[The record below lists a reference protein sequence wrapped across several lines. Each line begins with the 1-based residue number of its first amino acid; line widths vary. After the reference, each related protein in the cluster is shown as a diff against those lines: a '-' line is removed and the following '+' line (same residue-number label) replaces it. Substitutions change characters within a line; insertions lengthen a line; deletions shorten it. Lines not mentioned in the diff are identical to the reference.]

1 MSKRKLLTV
10 ILLAFVTTLMLTC
23 AVIFTACRNNET
35 PDDGHNTEQGGENPG
50 GDDAPT
56 EYTITFVADGA
67 VVGTYTY
74 TETDKTISEPSVP
87 VREGY
92 MGIWEDYTLTT
103 GNITVNA
110 IYTPIEYK
118 ITFIA
123 DGETVDMVT
132 YTVEDKDITE
142 PAVPVKDD
150 YNGIW
155 ENYTLT
161 TGDVTVEAVYK
172 PVEYF
177 VVFKAD
183 GKEVGTAKYTVEDK
197 DIVEPSVPVKDGY
210 TGVWEDYTLT
220 TGNIT
225 VNAVYTPIEYK
236 ITFIADGETVD
247 MVTYTVEDKD
257 ITEPAVPVKDDYN
270 GIWENY
276 TLTTGD
282 VTVEAV
288 YKPVE
293 YFVVFKA
300 DGKEVGTAK
309 YTVEDKDI
317 VEPSVPVKDGYTGV
331 WEDYT
336 IIRGDITVNAKYTAI
351 EYTITFMDDD
361 MVIGSD
367 TYTVEDKEI
376 MVPSVPQKT
385 GYISEWEKYTL
396 TTENITVNVIYTP
409 IEYTITFIADGKTVD
424 TCTYT
429 VEDKDI
435 SAPTVPVKAG
445 YSGKWD
451 NYVLT
456 IGNITVNAIYT
467 IIEYT
472 VTFIAD
478 GETIGTNTYNV
489 LDRNINE
496 PKVPEKLHYTGSWE
510 SYTLTT
516 GNREIHAIYT
526 PIEYKVTFMANQ
538 EIVDTVIYTVEEKD
552 IIEPLVP
559 NKIGYTGVWEPYILT
574 NGDKTVYAQ
583 YLPIEYTVTFM
594 AGGNVVGT
602 DKYTVEDREIIVPE
616 VPERLGYRGEWEPYT
631 LTTGNIFVNAIYS
644 LIEYSVVFMADG
656 ESVSSQTYTIVNNEI
671 NEPTVPQKTGY
682 TGKWEYYVLTTG
694 DKIVNAIY
702 TPIEFTV
709 TFVADGNTIATEIYT
724 VEDRNIIEPSVPYKA
739 GYNAVW
745 EPYSLSTGDL
755 TVNAVYTIIEYTI
768 TFMAEGSPVAY
779 EKYTVE
785 NKDIIEP
792 GVPQKLGYTG
802 AWEDYNLTFGD
813 VTINAVYVINKYY
826 VSITGDEAAGEFT
839 QSGNYDYNSQLT
851 LTAIV
856 NIGYD
861 FSGWYIGDE
870 LLSKDSEYV
879 ITVPAEATA
888 YIAKFAV
895 LEDMANFEFVSTPT
909 TCKITGVKDKTLSE
923 IIVPDY
929 VTEIVQGAFSG
940 CNRVESIILP
950 FVGDSRKTST
960 EVYQYPF
967 GYIWGTEWY
976 MDAVIIQQ
984 YYHADSIETTTF
996 TSYYIP
1002 ESLKSVTITDSEIL
1016 YGAFYNCTQLMDIK
1030 IGNNVSN
1037 IGDSAFYN
1045 CTGIEELVIEN
1056 GVKSIG
1062 KSAFMNCSG
1071 LKSLLIPTSISM
1083 IAEEAFQN
1091 CVGLNE
1097 ITVLSD
1103 SLSIGTDAFSGCDSL
1118 SVVYINDLM
1127 AWCSFDFAGIESNP
1141 LSLAQNLYVNNTLIT
1156 ELSIPAGVRRIG
1168 NYAFCN
1174 SLISSVS
1181 IPNSVNEIGDYAFY
1195 KCVQINELNLPNS
1208 VTSIGSYSFASCIGI
1223 TGALSFPVSL
1233 LNIGDYAFAECS
1245 GIAGILE
1252 ISSVIN
1258 NVGAGAFSN
1267 CTNLAEIDMTA
1278 PITMLND
1285 LTFAYC
1291 ESLVRVSITSE
1302 ISSVGASVFE
1312 GCSKLQSISLPK
1324 SVQSVGSATF
1334 KNCTSLTSASFG
1346 SKVDS
1351 ISSYLFYGCVNLINA
1366 PIKNTIGDYA
1376 FYGCSSI
1383 SSYNFGNVISIGTY
1397 AFYNCKGIKSA
1408 YLTRA
1413 QSIGAF
1419 AFGGCQSTLKSVS
1432 MIGTWSISGGITT
1445 SDLKDWDEKTMALRL
1460 TSTWVDRFWYKQV

>member
-10 ILLAFVTTLMLTC
+10 ILLAFVTTLMLAC
-23 AVIFTACRNNET
+23 AVIFTACGNNET
-35 PDDGHNTEQGGENPG
+35 PDDGHNTEQGGENPV
-50 GDDAPT
+50 GDDATT
-56 EYTITFVADGA
+56 EYTIAFVADGV

-92 MGIWEDYTLTT
+92 TGIWADYTLTT

-142 PAVPVKDD
+142 PAVPIKDD
-150 YNGIW
+150 YNGTW

-161 TGDVTVEAVYK
+161 TGDIIVEAVYS
-172 PVEYF
+172 PVEYS

-183 GKEVGTAKYTVEDK
+183 GKEVDTVKYTVEDK
-197 DIVEPSVPVKDGY
+197 DIVEP
-210 TGVWEDYTLT
+210 
-220 TGNIT
+220 
-225 VNAVYTPIEYK
+225 
-236 ITFIADGETVD
+236 F
-247 MVTYTVEDKD
+247 
-257 ITEPAVPVKDDYN
+257 
-270 GIWENY
+270 
-276 TLTTGD
+276 
-282 VTVEAV
+282 
-288 YKPVE
+288 
-293 YFVVFKA
+293 
-300 DGKEVGTAK
+300 
-309 YTVEDKDI
+309 
-317 VEPSVPVKDGYTGV
+317 VPVKDGYTGV

-336 IIRGDITVNAKYTAI
+336 IIRGDITVNA
-351 EYTITFMDDD
+351 
-361 MVIGSD
+361 V
-367 TYTVEDKEI
+367 
-376 MVPSVPQKT
+376 
-385 GYISEWEKYTL
+385 
-396 TTENITVNVIYTP
+396 
-409 IEYTITFIADGKTVD
+409 
-424 TCTYT
+424 
-429 VEDKDI
+429 
-435 SAPTVPVKAG
+435 
-445 YSGKWD
+445 YS
-451 NYVLT
+451 
-456 IGNITVNAIYT
+456 

-478 GETIGTNTYNV
+478 GETIGTDTYNV
-489 LDRNINE
+489 LNRNINE
-496 PKVPEKLHYTGSWE
+496 PEVPEKLHYTGSWE

-538 EIVDTVIYTVEEKD
+538 EIVDTVVYTVEDKD
-552 IIEPLVP
+552 ITEPLVP

-574 NGDKTVYAQ
+574 SGDKTVYAQ

-644 LIEYSVVFMADG
+644 LIEYNVVFMADG
-656 ESVSSQTYTIVNNEI
+656 ESVSSQTYTIVNNKI
-671 NEPTVPQKTGY
+671 DEPTVPQKTGY

-694 DKIVNAIY
+694 DRIVNAIY

-724 VEDRNIIEPSVPYKA
+724 VEDRNIIEPSVPYKV
-739 GYNAVW
+739 GYTAVW

-792 GVPQKLGYTG
+792 EVPKKLGYTG

-813 VTINAVYVINKYY
+813 ITINAVYVINKYY
-826 VSITGDEAAGEFT
+826 VSITGDEAAGEVT

-1016 YGAFYNCTQLMDIK
+1016 YGAFYNCIQLTDIK

-1045 CTGIEELVIEN
+1045 CTGIENLVIEN
-1056 GVKSIG
+1056 GVKSIE

-1071 LKSLLIPTSISM
+1071 LKSLLVPTSISM

-1118 SVVYINDLM
+1118 SAIYINDLM
-1127 AWCSFDFAGIESNP
+1127 AWCSFDFAGIEANP

-1195 KCVQINELNLPNS
+1195 KCIQINELNLPNS
-1208 VTSIGSYSFASCIGI
+1208 VTSIGSYSFASCTGI

-1233 LNIGDYAFAECS
+1233 LSIGDYAFAECS

-1267 CTNLAEIDMTA
+1267 CTNLAEIDITA
-1278 PITMLND
+1278 PITKINN

-1291 ESLVRVSITSE
+1291 ESLARVSITSE

-1334 KNCTSLTSASFG
+1334 KNCTSLTSASLG
-1346 SKVDS
+1346 GNVDS
-1351 ISSYLFYGCVNLINA
+1351 ISSSLFYGCINLQNA
-1366 PIKNTIGDYA
+1366 PSGSYIGDYA
-1376 FYGCSSI
+1376 FYNCTSITSVNITRATYIGSYAFYGCSGI
-1383 SSYNFGNVISIGTY
+1383 TTIQFGQTLPAITIGSYAFAECSKLSRTSGFDYLVIPSNVQRIGNY
-1397 AFYNCKGIKSA
+1397 AFYNCSAIKSVWFHDISWYCFKNGA
-1408 YLTRA
+1408 TTISIHIEDISRATAAQYLTEKYA
-1413 QSIGAF
+1413 SYSWQSN
-1419 AFGGCQSTLKSVS
+1419 LY
-1432 MIGTWSISGGITT
+1432 
-1445 SDLKDWDEKTMALRL
+1445 L
-1460 TSTWVDRFWYKQV
+1460 